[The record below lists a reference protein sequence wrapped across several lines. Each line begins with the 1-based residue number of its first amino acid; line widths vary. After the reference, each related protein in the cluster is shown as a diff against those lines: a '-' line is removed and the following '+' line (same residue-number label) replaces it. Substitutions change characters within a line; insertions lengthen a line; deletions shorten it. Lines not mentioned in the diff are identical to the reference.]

1 MQMTEILDLK
11 KNSIDSG
18 TLITAM
24 ISIGYKKL
32 DPLCRD
38 FEFVVNDKQQLAE
51 LISKLV
57 MGWSRH
63 VSRLIKNLDP
73 HYPDVD
79 RATIQSQLN
88 VLKGGDTEKID
99 GWLFQMI
106 SWIVLAE
113 QHKDTPNFFQNNP
126 HPQKAMHGLDG
137 IAVTIN
143 PDGSINRIIITEDKC
158 TDTPRNKITQQ
169 VFPEFLEIEAGK
181 KNNAI
186 MQQVEALLSEEDL
199 IKVQNDIVNP
209 KYRQY
214 RISITRLDEHDS
226 DEGRK
231 KLFKDYEQKV
241 DGVDIDRRTCSST
254 NFNNM
259 RAWMDDLKK
268 LVIASL
274 TQQMP

>member
-1 MQMTEILDLK
+1 MLVCVGTIRYFRVS
-11 KNSIDSG
+11 NSG
-18 TLITAM
+18 TIFTAM
-24 ISIGYKKL
+24 ITIGNKQL

-38 FEFVVNDKQQLAE
+38 FEFVVDDKQQLAD

-79 RATIQSQLN
+79 KATIQSQLN
-88 VLKGGDTEKID
+88 VLNGGDTEKID

-113 QHKDTPNFFQNNP
+113 QHKDNPKFFQYNP
-126 HPQKAMHGLDG
+126 HPQKAMHGIDG
-137 IAVTIN
+137 IAVTLN
-143 PDGSINRIIITEDKC
+143 ADGSINRIIITEDKC
-158 TDTPRNKITQQ
+158 TNSPRGKITQE
-169 VFPEFLEIEAGK
+169 VYPEFVNIEEGK

-186 MQQVEALLSEEDL
+186 MQQVEALLSFEDI
-199 IKVQNDIVNP
+199 IKVQNDIVKP

-241 DGVDIDRRTCSST
+241 GGADIGRRTCSSA

-259 RAWMDDLKK
+259 RAWMDDLKQ

>member
-1 MQMTEILDLK
+1 MQKTENSVQK
-11 KNSIDSG
+11 KTSMDPG
-18 TLITAM
+18 TIFTAM
-24 ISIGYKKL
+24 ITIGYKQL

-38 FEFVVNDKQQLAE
+38 FEFVVDDKQQLAD

-88 VLKGGDTEKID
+88 VLNGGDTDKID

-113 QHKDTPNFFQNNP
+113 RHKANPKFFQYNP

-137 IAVTIN
+137 IAVTLN

-158 TDTPRNKITQQ
+158 TDNPRNKITQE
-169 VFPEFLEIEAGK
+169 VYPEFANIEAGN

-186 MQQVEALLSEEDL
+186 MQQVEALLSFEDL
-199 IKVQNDIVNP
+199 IKVQNDIVKP

-231 KLFKDYEQKV
+231 KLFKDYVQKV
-241 DGVDIDRRTCSST
+241 GGTDIDRRTCSST
-254 NFNNM
+254 NFKNM
-259 RAWMDDLKK
+259 RAWMDHLKQ

>member
-1 MQMTEILDLK
+1 MQMTENSVQK
-11 KNSIDSG
+11 KTSIDSG
-18 TLITAM
+18 TIFTAM
-24 ISIGYKKL
+24 ITIVCKQL

-38 FEFVVNDKQQLAE
+38 FEFVVDDKQQLAD

-57 MGWSRH
+57 MGWSCH

-73 HYPDVD
+73 LYPDVD

-88 VLKGGDTEKID
+88 VLNGGDTEKID

-113 QHKDTPNFFQNNP
+113 QHKDNPKFFQYNP

-137 IAVTIN
+137 IAVTLN
-143 PDGSINRIIITEDKC
+143 EDGSINRIIITEDKC
-158 TDTPRNKITQQ
+158 TDNPRNKITQE
-169 VFPEFLEIEAGK
+169 VYPEFVNIEAGK

-186 MQQVEALLSEEDL
+186 MQQVEVL
-199 IKVQNDIVNP
+199 IKVQSDIVKP

-214 RISITRLDEHDS
+214 RISITRLDKYDS
-226 DEGRK
+226 DKGRK

-241 DGVDIDRRTCSST
+241 GGADIDRRTCSST

-259 RAWMDDLKK
+259 RAWMDDLKQ
-268 LVIASL
+268 LVVASL